1 MMFTELEL
9 AIEEADFLCTHDLIK
24 YYLVHDG
31 ENYHLLTDEERTSNQ
46 FANCALLEVFRPLTT
61 PI

>member
-24 YYLVHDG
+24 HYLVHDG
-31 ENYHLLTDEERTSNQ
+31 ENYHLLTDKQRVSSE
-46 FANCALLEVFRPLTT
+46 FVNCTLLEVFHPLPTT
-61 PI
+61 I

>member
-24 YYLVHDG
+24 YYLIHDG
-31 ENYHLLTDEERTSNQ
+31 ENYHLLTDEQRVSNE
-46 FANCALLEVFRPLTT
+46 FVNCTLLEVFHPIPTT
-61 PI
+61 I